1 MVRRCVSQTPS
12 QRTATSTQLLG
23 TVDIVEPPC
32 TVGRAPSAVASR
44 PSIRP
49 PRPIHLAMSLRFIS
63 TEVLSSTDGLSHGE
77 TTTLETEEV
86 AAAKRQQ
93 ACSSGKTLRASRVPR
108 DPAGRAR
115 RKTAEFLRYEQLEAE
130 KAKQQEA
137 YDANTKAI
145 FAPNQALDDEDVEFF
160 ESEQRRRRQA
170 LAARDEVEA
179 SAFERLREGAGAAA
193 PPPALKIA
201 AAPSKPPAPPA
212 PPLSKIRRRPAGA
225 AAPAQKRARADAAGD
240 AGDAGDAASP
250 APNPLASLA
259 CYDDSDS
266 D

>member
-1 MVRRCVSQTPS
+1 M
-12 QRTATSTQLLG
+12 
-23 TVDIVEPPC
+23 
-32 TVGRAPSAVASR
+32 
-44 PSIRP
+44 
-49 PRPIHLAMSLRFIS
+49 
-63 TEVLSSTDGLSHGE
+63 
-77 TTTLETEEV
+77 
-86 AAAKRQQ
+86 
-93 ACSSGKTLRASRVPR
+93 
-108 DPAGRAR
+108 
-115 RKTAEFLRYEQLEAE
+115 EAE

-201 AAPSKPPAPPA
+201 AAPPKPPAPPA

-225 AAPAQKRARADAAGD
+225 AAPAHKRARAGD
-240 AGDAGDAASP
+240 AGDAGGAGDATSP